1 MKRRGLLGTFAIAL
15 SVALWSSWLVS
26 QEQEVTLRYKFPTK
40 ETRTYSIRLTGEMA
54 MTVQILG
61 QEAPAMISLQGT
73 MTQTERVED
82 VDKEGVATIVATT
95 KGRMKTEVTG
105 LPVGAE
111 FPQQQEVPEVIV
123 RLKVDPLGKVKE
135 VKVEKI
141 DEQPK
146 TKMPLPF
153 GPDFTMPQMQGMGWQ
168 GFLLPEKPVRP
179 GDSWDITTEQTVNFG
194 DKTVKLEIKGRARL
208 VGFEKVEGRECAV
221 IETTVEIPD
230 FGEFFEAVPIP
241 KGEGSINARVEGQS
255 SGKVWFDI
263 ANGLVVKRDETT
275 EVTMNLTISAPT
287 GQSFNMSMQGSFKTQ
302 QQLTKVSQAKGEE
315 K

>member
-1 MKRRGLLGTFAIAL
+1 MKRWGLLGTFVLVL
-15 SVALWSSWLVS
+15 SVALWNSWLVS
-26 QEQEVTLRYKFPTK
+26 QEREVTLRYKFPVK

-61 QEAPAMISLQGT
+61 QEAPATISLQGT

-146 TKMPLPF
+146 TKMRCLSVRTSQCRKCKAWD
-153 GPDFTMPQMQGMGWQ
+153 GKD
-168 GFLLPEKPVRP
+168 FLLPEKPVRP

-194 DKTVKLEIKGRARL
+194 DKTVKLEIKGKL
-208 VGFEKVEGRECAV
+208 
-221 IETTVEIPD
+221 
-230 FGEFFEAVPIP
+230 
-241 KGEGSINARVEGQS
+241 KGENVPSLRQPLKSLTSAS
-255 SGKVWFDI
+255 SSRQFRSRREK
-263 ANGLVVKRDETT
+263 A
-275 EVTMNLTISAPT
+275 A
-287 GQSFNMSMQGSFKTQ
+287 SMQELKGKAAVKSG
-302 QQLTKVSQAKGEE
+302 LTSPTAWS
-315 K
+315 

>member
-1 MKRRGLLGTFAIAL
+1 MKRWGLLGTFVLVL

-26 QEQEVTLRYKFPTK
+26 QEREVTLRYKFPVK

-82 VDKEGVATIVATT
+82 VDKEGVATIVATM

-194 DKTVKLEIKGRARL
+194 DKTVKLEIKGR
-208 VGFEKVEGRECAV
+208 
-221 IETTVEIPD
+221 
-230 FGEFFEAVPIP
+230 
-241 KGEGSINARVEGQS
+241 INRRVQGCELLSVQRRVERTFRRQPCS
-255 SGKVWFDI
+255 Q
-263 ANGLVVKRDETT
+263 RCYR
-275 EVTMNLTISAPT
+275 SAL
-287 GQSFNMSMQGSFKTQ
+287 G
-302 QQLTKVSQAKGEE
+302 
-315 K
+315 